1 MSTSK
6 KRASS
11 PEPTREKTP
20 EKTDKKAV
28 SQPFPWLSAVIPAS
42 ASACFS
48 GRNLEVRRR
57 EISERASLLRRLGY
71 DRSEVLARLAGYQTW
86 EYEPFH
92 KSPLAAEVAT
102 LVDAV
107 FAPAK
112 GRVTTLQP

>member
-6 KRASS
+6 KRAPS
-11 PEPTREKTP
+11 PDKAP
-20 EKTDKKAV
+20 EKTEAKVV

-42 ASACFS
+42 ATACFS
-48 GRNLEVRRR
+48 GRNLEMRRK
-57 EISERASLLRRLGY
+57 EISERAGLLRRLGY
-71 DRSEVLARLAGYQTW
+71 SRGEVLARLAGYQTW

-92 KSPLAAEVAT
+92 KSPLAAEVAA